1 MCKNGGTVVLSAS
14 VFGAARRLVLCGPHT
29 RLSIGSTTMNVLFSV
44 FVFVWFLLVSVCEF
58 ANTEVRQDFKTRS
71 PHFCTRE
78 KEKRSFLCC
87 V

>member
-44 FVFVWFLLVSVCEF
+44 FVFVWFLLVSV
-58 ANTEVRQDFKTRS
+58 
-71 PHFCTRE
+71 
-78 KEKRSFLCC
+78 
-87 V
+87 